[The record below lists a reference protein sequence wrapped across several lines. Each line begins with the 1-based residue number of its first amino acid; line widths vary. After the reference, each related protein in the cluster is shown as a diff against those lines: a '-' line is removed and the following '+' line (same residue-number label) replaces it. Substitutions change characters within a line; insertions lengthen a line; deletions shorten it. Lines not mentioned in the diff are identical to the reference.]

1 MWSKQHTNHTLSLIV
16 KILNTWIVFFIPP
29 SPHSWSLNVKT
40 SHMPLFRNTPLSPH
54 FWSLCGEIFKLSTS
68 TSPPL
73 QQHCQFWVYYNPF
86 QVDQINRSL
95 FMINAKKKKIII
107 CCLTMLYLTLSI
119 LMPSFINIQLFKF
132 SNTLKSSFAVCSH
145 NMIYKSIIPISIVEV
160 WYIIIGIIFML
171 LIIITGRLA
180 TYSLPDLTCSIYTL
194 QH

>member
-1 MWSKQHTNHTLSLIV
+1 MFPTSHDYTSRWFLQCINCNSCGLSNTQTTHVSLIV

-68 TSPPL
+68 TPPPL

-95 FMINAKKKKIII
+95 FMINAKKKKK
-107 CCLTMLYLTLSI
+107 LLSVV
-119 LMPSFINIQLFKF
+119 SK
-132 SNTLKSSFAVCSH
+132 C
-145 NMIYKSIIPISIVEV
+145 
-160 WYIIIGIIFML
+160 
-171 LIIITGRLA
+171 
-180 TYSLPDLTCSIYTL
+180 YT
-194 QH
+194 